1 MKPLIESDCVQH
13 YPTSTVTDLLM
24 NLENKQGSGNTST
37 SCNAPPKS
45 TTTTTLTPPMSPPA
59 KDPSGDLVD
68 LDSLFYK
75 TMYELEVWIKY
86 NSNKVSTIF
95 LQYHF

>member
-24 NLENKQGSGNTST
+24 NLENKQGGNTT
-37 SCNAPPKS
+37 SCNAPIKS
-45 TTTTTLTPPMSPPA
+45 SATTTTTLTPPMSPPA

>member
-24 NLENKQGSGNTST
+24 NLENKQGNT
-37 SCNAPPKS
+37 CNAPKS
-45 TTTTTLTPPMSPPA
+45 TLTPPMSPPA

-86 NSNKVSTIF
+86 NSNKVSISISLGIYLHIF
-95 LQYHF
+95 KMV

>member
-24 NLENKQGSGNTST
+24 NLENKQT

-86 NSNKVSTIF
+86 NSNKVSTMF
-95 LQYHF
+95 LQYYF

>member
-24 NLENKQGSGNTST
+24 NLENKQGNTS
-37 SCNAPPKS
+37 CIAPKS
-45 TTTTTLTPPMSPPA
+45 TTLTPPMSPPA

-86 NSNKVSTIF
+86 NSNKVSIF
-95 LQYHF
+95 T

>member
-24 NLENKQGSGNTST
+24 NLENKQGNTLGNALG
-37 SCNAPPKS
+37 NAPKC
-45 TTTTTLTPPMSPPA
+45 TTLTPPMSPPA

-86 NSNKVSTIF
+86 NSNKVSIF
-95 LQYHF
+95 T